1 MNTKKIFIIL
11 IALMA
16 SLSVLAQKPDYQ
28 KIKSLKIAFLTE
40 RLNLSTQEAQE
51 FWPLYNA
58 YTEQREAQWRKGRKI
73 FGAIKESENLNDAE
87 ASDLLKKYIAFE
99 YEEEKLEMT
108 FYQKVE
114 KAVSAKKTMLLI
126 RAEEDFKRQMIR
138 QFNKK
143 KENNR

>member
-1 MNTKKIFIIL
+1 MNNRKIFIAL
-11 IALMA
+11 IALLA
-16 SLSVLAQKPDYQ
+16 GFSALAQKPDYQ

-40 RLNLSTQEAQE
+40 RLDLSTQEAQA
-51 FWPLYNA
+51 FWPLYNE

-73 FGAIKESENLNDAE
+73 FGAMKDSENLSDAE
-87 ASDLLKKYIAFE
+87 ASALLKDYIAFE

-114 KAVSAKKTMLLI
+114 NAVSAKKTMLFI
-126 RAEEDFKRQMIR
+126 KAEEDFKRQMIR

-143 KENNR
+143 KEKE